1 MRASERRESGLA
13 DQVPYMARLDTPARE
28 QLGALGAEVRYP
40 IRTVVMRQGEPSTY
54 VLLVRD
60 GWFKITESSRN
71 GYEALLRLRGPG
83 DLVGE
88 SAVLA
93 GSSRSST
100 VSAVSDVTAVAIAAE
115 AFAQFLDERPAAM
128 KQLLA
133 LINDRLRASDR
144 MRLDFAAC
152 KVRERVA
159 RLLLELAEFHGQVVQ
174 EGVAIVVPLTHQELA
189 GAIGSTR
196 EAVTRELRKL
206 REEKVLSTWRRLHL
220 VVRPDVLRRIAG

>member
-1 MRASERRESGLA
+1 
-13 DQVPYMARLDTPARE
+13 
-28 QLGALGAEVRYP
+28 
-40 IRTVVMRQGEPSTY
+40 MRQGEPSTF
-54 VLLVRD
+54 VLLVLD

-93 GSSRSST
+93 GASRSST
-100 VSAVSDVTAVAIAAE
+100 VSAVSDVTALAVAAD
-115 AFAQFLDERPAAM
+115 AFARFLDERPSAM

-133 LINDRLRASDR
+133 LTNDRLRASDR
-144 MRLDFAAC
+144 MRLEFAAC

-159 RLLLELAEFHGQVVQ
+159 RLLLELAEFHGQVVP
-174 EGVAIVVPLTHQELA
+174 EGVAIEVPLTHQELA

-196 EAVTRELRKL
+196 EAVTRELRRL
-206 REEKVLSTWRRLHL
+206 RDEKVLSTWERLHL
-220 VVRPDVLRRIAG
+220 VMRPDVLRRIAIAG